1 MFSRLAFSGF
11 TKNFKKK
18 VMGELKWYV
27 LRVVSGQEKKVKTYL
42 ESEIERSKLTDF
54 IPQVM
59 IPSEKVYEMRNGK
72 KRVRERNFFPG
83 YVLISADL
91 SNGEAH
97 HVVNSIPGVIGF
109 LGNNS
114 TGASKD
120 PVPLRQSEVNR
131 ILGKV
136 DEIDEF
142 EEKLDTPFIK
152 GESVKVM
159 DGPFSGFTGNV
170 EEIFEDKKKLNVM
183 VKIFG
188 RNTPVELS
196 YMQVE
201 KLD

>member
-1 MFSRLAFSGF
+1 
-11 TKNFKKK
+11 
-18 VMGELKWYV
+18 MGELKWYV
-27 LRVVSGQEKKVKTYL
+27 LRVVSGQEKKVKSYL
-42 ESEIERSKLTDF
+42 ETEIERSKLKEA
-54 IPQVM
+54 IPQVL

-72 KRVRERNFFPG
+72 KKLRERNFFPG
-83 YVLISADL
+83 YVLVSADL
-91 SNGEAH
+91 ENGEAYH
-97 HVVNSIPGVIGF
+97 TVNNIPGVIGF

-114 TGASKD
+114 ASSSKD

-136 DEIDEF
+136 DEV
-142 EEKLDTPFIK
+142 EEADVKLDKPFIK

-159 DGPFSGFTGNV
+159 DGPFSGFTGSV

-196 YMQVE
+196 YLQVE
-201 KLD
+201 KID

>member
-1 MFSRLAFSGF
+1 MS
-11 TKNFKKK
+11 
-18 VMGELKWYV
+18 ELKWYV
-27 LRVVSGQEKKVKTYL
+27 IRVISGQEKKIKTYL
-42 ESEIERSKLTDF
+42 ENEVARQGLESF
-54 IPQVM
+54 IPQIL

-72 KRVRERNFFPG
+72 KRIRERNFFPG

-91 SNGEAH
+91 SHGEAT

-114 TGASKD
+114 AGTSKT
-120 PVPLRQSEVNR
+120 PVPLRQSEINR

-136 DEIDEF
+136 DEA
-142 EEKLDTPFIK
+142 EEMEESSDTSFIV

-159 DGPFSGFTGNV
+159 DGPFSGFTGTV
-170 EEIFEDKKKLNVM
+170 EEVFDEKKKLNVM

-188 RNTPVELS
+188 RNTPVELN

-201 KLD
+201 KQD